1 MQKVINKSMDMNDL
15 MTPEGKA
22 FIKDLTDFINF
33 TIKKNI
39 NISSW
44 YGNINGN
51 EFYRKLS
58 MLNRGYDYIPI
69 LDEKLDVKFPNYLL
83 WEIYWVYKN
92 IDFMKGKTLLDI
104 GGACSLF
111 SFYLA
116 SKGVKVTAIDLKED
130 LAEEANKIGKQLKY
144 DYTGVCADVE
154 EYLLNNETKYDYIT
168 SICVFEHIEIN
179 KRKRI
184 VSLIA
189 KRLKDDGRVGF
200 TFDYRNP
207 SKFVQIDT
215 PKDVLDQLS
224 NKDLFEI
231 VGNKDFYDNHIDY
244 LIHPF
249 YRKPIFWKYKFRSIK
264 KGNFPITELFK
275 TKKNNDYT
283 FGALFLKKANTKKRN
298 SR

>member
-1 MQKVINKSMDMNDL
+1 MKQIINKSMDMNDL
-15 MTPEGKA
+15 MTQDGEN
-22 FIKDLTDFINF
+22 FIEDLTNFINF
-33 TIKKNI
+33 AIKKNI

-51 EFYRKLS
+51 KFYETLS
-58 MLNRGYDYIPI
+58 LLNRGYDYVPI

-92 IDFMKGKTLLDI
+92 INFIKGKTLLDI

-130 LAEEANKIGKQLKY
+130 LVLEANKIGSELNY
-144 DYTGVCADVE
+144 DYTAVCADVE
-154 EYLLNNETKYDYIT
+154 DYLLNNDTKYDYIT

-179 KRKRI
+179 KRRRI

-189 KRLKDDGRVGF
+189 KRLNDNGKVGF

-215 PKDVLDQLS
+215 PRDVLSQLS
-224 NKDLFEI
+224 NKNLFEI
-231 VGNKDFYDNHIDY
+231 IGNKEFYDNHIDY

-249 YRKPIFWKYKFRSIK
+249 YRKPIFWRYKFRSIK
-264 KGNFPITELFK
+264 KGNFSITELFK
-275 TKKNNDYT
+275 TKEHNDYT
-283 FGALFLKKANTKKRN
+283 FGALFLKKKKEI
-298 SR
+298 

>member
-1 MQKVINKSMDMNDL
+1 MKQIINKSMDMNDL
-15 MTPEGKA
+15 MTPDGRE
-22 FIKDLTDFINF
+22 FIRDLTSFIDF

-39 NISSW
+39 TISSW
-44 YGNINGN
+44 YGNISGN
-51 EFYRKLS
+51 KFYEKLS
-58 MLNRGYDYIPI
+58 LLNRGYDYAPI
-69 LDEKLDVKFPNYLL
+69 LNEKLDAKFPNYLL

-116 SKGVKVTAIDLKED
+116 SKGAKVTAIDLKED
-130 LAEEANKIGKQLKY
+130 LVLEANKIGRELNY
-144 DYTGVCADVE
+144 DYTAVCADVE
-154 EYLLNNETKYDYIT
+154 DYLLNNDTKYDYIT

-179 KRKRI
+179 KRRRI

-189 KRLKDDGRVGF
+189 KRLNDNGKVGF

-215 PKDVLDQLS
+215 PSDVLSQLS
-224 NKDLFEI
+224 NKNLFEI
-231 VGNKDFYDNHIDY
+231 IGNKEFYDNHIDY

-249 YRKPIFWKYKFRSIK
+249 YRKPIFWRYKFRSIK
-264 KGNFPITELFK
+264 KGNFSITELFK
-275 TKKNNDYT
+275 TKEHNDYT
-283 FGALFLKKANTKKRN
+283 FGALFLKKKKEI
-298 SR
+298 